1 MDAGGST
8 GFGPA
13 PAEHPQGAAER
24 RRAGRHEGR
33 QQEERPRWLQRG
45 LLTAAIACFALPF
58 LTVTCYGE
66 NTVSG
71 VQVATKTDLYGS
83 DRPGEGQ
90 LVSEEPANAFAFLA
104 LVVGVVALATAFL
117 RSRPA
122 SAWAAATGVIALQG
136 LFVYAFHRSWGEAWP
151 RIGFVGATMLLLGAA
166 WLGAKVLPGWIVPT
180 IAVITA
186 AMLPGA
192 LVGIDALEGEL
203 SWLSLPIYGGGVVA
217 VALAVGAYPAAV
229 GDRSTIGGRATPMR
243 IALAATVSLVILV
256 AAAIG
261 APLLM
266 YVVESDGGE
275 PPSVGGAYA
284 FAIAVLAILV
294 AASVVA
300 WLSARAI
307 VRR

>member
-1 MDAGGST
+1 MNGGGAP
-8 GFGPA
+8 GFGPDV
-13 PAEHPQGAAER
+13 EVR
-24 RRAGRHEGR
+24 RPDVVGGRHRTEAAGTGR
-33 QQEERPRWLQRG
+33 QRWLQRG
-45 LLTAAIACFALPF
+45 FLVTALICFGLPF
-58 LTVTCYGE
+58 FTVTCYGE

-104 LVVGVVALATAFL
+104 LVVGVVAFASAFL

-122 SAWAAATGVIALQG
+122 AAWAAATAVIALQG

-151 RIGFVGATMLLLGAA
+151 RIGFVGATMLLLSAA
-166 WLGAKVLPGWIVPT
+166 WLGARVLPGWIVPT
-180 IAVITA
+180 IAVITV

-192 LVGIDALEGEL
+192 VVGVDALNDDL
-203 SWLSLPIYGGGVVA
+203 SWLFLPTYGGGVVA
-217 VALAVGAYPAAV
+217 VALAVGAYPAAL
-229 GDRSTIGGRATPMR
+229 GDRPTIGGRPTPIR

-266 YVVESDGGE
+266 YAVESDGSE

-294 AASVVA
+294 GASVLA